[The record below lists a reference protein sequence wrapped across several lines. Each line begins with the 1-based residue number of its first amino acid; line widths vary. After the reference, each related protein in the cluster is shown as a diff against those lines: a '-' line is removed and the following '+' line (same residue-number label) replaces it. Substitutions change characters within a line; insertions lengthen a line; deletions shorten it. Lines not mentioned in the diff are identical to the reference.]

1 MSISGEKDS
10 PESSV
15 FKPGWAGRIECLPVV
30 MADERR
36 DAALLCLLSE
46 LNRLYPGLWD
56 NRAGSPIGV
65 KCMYIPPHRHVG
77 VHVSVD
83 LQNNEIIHAKVH
95 GLTSHMCDFNHVTP
109 PGIPPTERG
118 LCIRGHVE
126 PDREDV
132 NAKLYL
138 SGEFV
143 IMGHWPIVPR
153 HFLVRTTL
161 SGLETLVHALAN
173 APDPVSRCE

>member
-1 MSISGEKDS
+1 MG
-10 PESSV
+10 
-15 FKPGWAGRIECLPVV
+15 GGRIECLPVV

-36 DAALLCLLSE
+36 DRALLE
-46 LNRLYPGLWD
+46 LMSTLNKQIPELW
-56 NRAGSPIGV
+56 NNHAGSPIGI
-65 KCMYIPPHRHVG
+65 KCLRFLVHPDVG
-77 VHVSVD
+77 VHASVD
-83 LQNNEIIHAKVH
+83 LQNSEIILVKVH
-95 GLTSHMCDFNHVTP
+95 GLTSYMCDFDNVTP

-126 PDREDV
+126 PNREDV

-173 APDPVSRCE
+173 APDLHRGQ

>member
-1 MSISGEKDS
+1 MG
-10 PESSV
+10 
-15 FKPGWAGRIECLPVV
+15 GGRVQCLPV

-46 LNRLYPGLWD
+46 LNGLYPGLWD
-56 NRAGSPIGV
+56 NRAGSPIGI
-65 KCMYIPPHRHVG
+65 KCLYIPVHPHVG
-77 VHVSVD
+77 VLVSVD
-83 LQNNEIIHAKVH
+83 LQNNEIILVRVH
-95 GLTSHMCDFNHVTP
+95 GLTSYMCDFDHVTP

-118 LCIRGHVE
+118 LCIRGHFE

-132 NAKLYL
+132 NAELYL

-143 IMGHWPIVPR
+143 IMGHWTIVPR

-161 SGLETLVHALAN
+161 SGLETLIHALAN
-173 APDPVSRCE
+173 APDLHRGQ